1 MCEFKKRDK
10 IICVNTDNHP
20 ELIKDKIYKGIS
32 FYARSYEYTT

>member
-20 ELIKDKIYKGIS
+20 ELIKDKIYKVD
-32 FYARSYEYTT
+32 